1 MESTTLYELNEYL
14 KRVVALNFQ
23 EPVWI
28 SCEISQV
35 NEVRGQVYLEVI
47 QQEEESETV
56 IAQSNAVIWYK
67 SYLFLKSKLKEL
79 LPSILVSGTHVLI
92 KVKVEYHERY
102 GIKLIIEDIDPAYT
116 IGHMEMTR
124 KKILQQLTDTDV
136 IHLNQEK
143 QLPLVLTKIAVI
155 SSATAAGYKDFVAQL
170 AANEY
175 GYQYLVKL
183 YQSAMQGQNTER
195 EICQAI
201 DDINSDK
208 ESYDCIVI
216 IRGGGSKLDLSGFD
230 NYNIGY
236 KIATSPLP
244 VITGIGHEID
254 QSVADVVAHTA
265 LKTPTAVAA
274 YLVDYNL
281 NFESEV
287 HDIGAH
293 IGSYAQS
300 QIYGH
305 QMALD
310 RAWHVL
316 SMNPITH
323 LHNAS
328 TELEWSHQKLNEL
341 ALYKTKA
348 AQEHLQ
354 FASQIIKLS
363 DPKTT
368 LSRGYVMVQ
377 SGDNVVTKA
386 AELNAGD
393 LVTLTYY
400 DGKRK
405 AEISK

>member
-47 QQEEESETV
+47 QQEEDTETV
-56 IAQSNAVIWYK
+56 IAQSSAVIWYK

-102 GIKLIIEDIDPAYT
+102 GMKLVIEDIDPAYT

-124 KKILQQLTDTDV
+124 KKILQQLADTNV

-143 QLPLVLTKIAVI
+143 ELPLVIARVAVI

-175 GYQYLVKL
+175 GYQYDIVLH
-183 YQSAMQGQNTER
+183 QAAMQGQNTER
-195 EICQAI
+195 EICQALLNI
-201 DDINSDK
+201 S
-208 ESYDCIVI
+208 ETAGTYDCIVI

-230 NYNIGY
+230 NYNIGHR
-236 KIATSPLP
+236 IATSPLP

-274 YLVDYNL
+274 YLLDHNL

-287 HDIGAH
+287 HDMGAH
-293 IGSYAQS
+293 IGMFAKS
-300 QIYGH
+300 QLHSH
-305 QMALD
+305 QMTLE
-310 RAWHVL
+310 RAWQVL
-316 SMNPITH
+316 A
-323 LHNAS
+323 LHPSSHIQNAS
-328 TELEWSHQKLNEL
+328 SELEWVHNKLNEL
-341 ALYKTKA
+341 AHYRTKE
-348 AQEHLQ
+348 AQEQLQ
-354 FASQIIKLS
+354 FAGQIIKLS

-368 LSRGYVMVQ
+368 LRRGYVMVE
-377 SGDNVVTKA
+377 SGGNVITKA
-386 AELNAGD
+386 AALVAGD
-393 LVTLTYY
+393 EVVLTYY
-400 DGKRK
+400 DGKKK